1 MNTID
6 IIDIYYPT
14 LDEEPYSSFFD
25 MKKHWLLFVDLLCML
40 LKDEMDNN
48 LPTMKT
54 RVGMGYSEDGAD
66 VVLMPTEVGMD
77 RSLTYSPELYDLFK
91 LLIKKGATAKERYS
105 LQRVLESGLSEIEML
120 SVILSFAACTDRQYR
135 QLFAELFY
143 KSEDDLS
150 HLTVGLCMDMARFFI
165 LDCTAETF
173 LAFDSY
179 VNRMIFS
186 RTDSYHKKNDGMTK
200 ELILRDV
207 VVSYIEGGYPVL
219 SALEPYATLLD
230 GASGDE
236 TICLTGVCDELKKA
250 LERSDIIELCGS
262 DGSGRRFLLSAAAE
276 GKRLISVDMKLLVD
290 IVPDEVM
297 EGITGELIF
306 LSKCCDCIPYLWC
319 KGEPSR
325 FSKSLRSLVFGLYRQ
340 VEVFCI
346 GTEKPIP
353 DDIIGG
359 CFNAVYRITVPEV
372 SAHDQITLWKEAAK
386 ALCMSFKKGYS
397 LGVLVS
403 KYVMSPG
410 RIFEVMNNVS
420 AVSPGNT
427 IDELILEEQIR
438 RSCSVQFGENA
449 TRLSSPFTWEDMMI
463 SPESEKLLRMAA
475 DRVRYRSTVNED
487 FGFAKKLPYGRGVA
501 IVFYG
506 PPGTGKT
513 MAAQVLANDLGLDI
527 YRIDLS
533 QVSSKYI
540 GETEKNLGAVFD
552 AAKNSNAIL
561 FFDEADSLFSKRT
574 DVSSSHDKY
583 ANAETSYL
591 LQKIEE
597 YSGVSVLAT
606 NNMQNFDAAFKR
618 RMTFIIPIEA
628 PDEGTRV
635 RLWEAVFPADAPL
648 SAEVDVR
655 ILAHVAELTG
665 SSIKSAAVS
674 AAYMAA
680 AAGRKIT
687 WEDLITAVELEGTKS
702 GTLGLGNR
710 LREAILT
717 GID

>member
-6 IIDIYYPT
+6 IIDIYYPN
-14 LDEEPYSSFFD
+14 LDDVPYTSFED
-25 MKKHWLLFVDLLCML
+25 MRSHWLLFVDILCFL
-40 LKDEMDNN
+40 LKNEMDNE
-48 LPTMKT
+48 LPTVKS
-54 RVGMGYSEDGAD
+54 RVGMGYWEDG
-66 VVLMPTEVGMD
+66 MD
-77 RSLTYSPELYDLFK
+77 YALTPSEIGIDKSILYSPELYELFK
-91 LLIKKGATAKERYS
+91 LLLEKGRPEKSGFS
-105 LQRVLESGLSEIEML
+105 LSGIILNGLSETEIL
-120 SVILSFAACTDRQYR
+120 AVILSYAAGTNRRYE

-143 KSEDDLS
+143 NPEKELS
-150 HLTVGLCMDMARFFI
+150 PPTVGLCIDMARYFI
-165 LDCTAETF
+165 EKADVSSL
-173 LAFDSY
+173 LAPDSY
-179 VNRMIFS
+179 VNCVLFERPLI
-186 RTDSYHKKNDGMTK
+186 TQKKDGMSG
-200 ELILRDV
+200 ELVLREPV
-207 VVSYIEGGYPVL
+207 MSFIEGGYPSL
-219 SALEPYATLLD
+219 LALKPYGEMLPA
-230 GASGDE
+230 
-236 TICLTGVCDELKKA
+236 LTGNETVCLKGVCEEIKKA
-250 LERSDIIELCGS
+250 LLSSGVIEICGG
-262 DGSGRRFLLSAAAE
+262 DGSGRRFLLNAAAE
-276 GKRLISVDMKLLVD
+276 GRTVVSVDMRL
-290 IVPDEVM
+290 ITENEGDESV
-297 EGITGELIF
+297 EDCIGELVF
-306 LSKCCDCIPYLWC
+306 LANSCNCIPYLWC
-319 KGEPSR
+319 QGEPSYYGRMLRR
-325 FSKSLRSLVFGLYRQ
+325 FFSGLYEA
-340 VEVFCI
+340 VPVFCV
-346 GTEKPIP
+346 GSNKPLP

-359 CFNAVYRITVPEV
+359 CARAIYRITVPEIT
-372 SAHDQITLWKEAAK
+372 SHDQMLLWKEAAK
-386 ALCMSFKKGYS
+386 DAGLSFKKGYS
-397 LGVLVS
+397 LDVLVS

-410 RIFEVMNNVS
+410 RIYEVIKNVA
-420 AVSPGNT
+420 AVNPKNV
-427 IDELILEEQIR
+427 IDEKILEEQIR

-574 DVSSSHDKY
+574 EVSSSNDKY

-628 PDEGTRV
+628 PNEDTRI
-635 RLWEAVFPADAPL
+635 RLWEAVFPENAPV

-680 AAGRKIT
+680 AAGRKII
-687 WEDLITAVELEGTKS
+687 WEDLITAVELEGTKA
-702 GTLGLGNR
+702 GTLGLGNM